1 MEWIRQVHAGADLKI
16 CEYGPL
22 NSQVDQTLGL
32 GFYFIF
38 IYQMYCLVVASLN
51 LMESC
56 LLDTFDMFSYMT
68 RKPRHISAL
77 INHVR
82 LNFHNFNKPRYY

>member
-1 MEWIRQVHAGADLKI
+1 MRQVHAGADLKI
-16 CEYGPL
+16 CEYGLL

-51 LMESC
+51 LMNRV
-56 LLDTFDMFSYMT
+56 Y
-68 RKPRHISAL
+68 
-77 INHVR
+77 
-82 LNFHNFNKPRYY
+82 

>member
-1 MEWIRQVHAGADLKI
+1 MRQVHAGADLRI
-16 CEYGPL
+16 CDYELL

-32 GFYFIF
+32 DFYFIF
-38 IYQMYCLVVASLN
+38 IYQIYCIVVASLN

-56 LLDTFDMFSYMT
+56 LLDNFDMFSYMA
-68 RKPRHISAL
+68 RKRRHKSAL

-82 LNFHNFNKPRYY
+82 LNFHDFNRSRYY